1 MTKKLFITALLFIV
15 SFGLCVA
22 QGRVQYSSAKNES
35 LFFATAKN
43 AKNWFTLAVNSN
55 QASGYYTL
63 NGSQMDK
70 PLFLPI
76 KEAYELDNGYY
87 AIRLTINE
95 SPFYFLFSRTLS
107 RALLVSFNDNSIPM
121 KIELHNALASETG
134 RSAIKIE
141 DMLALLHLLL

>member
-1 MTKKLFITALLFIV
+1 MAKKLFVTSFLVLALFSL
-15 SFGLCVA
+15 SFA
-22 QGRVQYSSAKNES
+22 QGRLDYKSSKNES
-35 LFFATAKN
+35 LYFATAKN
-43 AKNWFTLAVNSN
+43 VKNWFTLAINSN
-55 QASGYYTL
+55 KAGGHYTL

-87 AIRLTINE
+87 AIRLTIND

-107 RALLVSFNDNSIPM
+107 RALLVSFNDNSIPL
-121 KIELHNALASETG
+121 KIEMHNALATDTG
-134 RSAIKIE
+134 DSVVKIE